1 MAWPENNQCSY
12 LVNDSLLPSAGLFR
26 TGVSFTLPGPV
37 PDGNTPMAATDPA
50 ESGTNL
56 RFVVCYPQSNDLIDE
71 RLVGV
76 AGAPANNDISS

>member
-50 ESGTNL
+50 ESGTSL
-56 RFVVCYPQSNDLIDE
+56 RFVDCYPQSNDQIDE

>member
-26 TGVSFTLPGPV
+26 AGVSFTLSGFIPY
-37 PDGNTPMAATDPA
+37 GNTPMAATDPA
-50 ESGTNL
+50 VSRTNL
-56 RFVVCYPQSNDLIDE
+56 WIVGCHLQSNVMMDE